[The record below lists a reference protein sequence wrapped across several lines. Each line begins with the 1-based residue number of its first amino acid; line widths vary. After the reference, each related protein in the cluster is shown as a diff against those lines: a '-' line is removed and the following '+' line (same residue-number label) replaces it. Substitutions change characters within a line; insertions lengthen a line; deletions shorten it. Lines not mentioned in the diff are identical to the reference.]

1 MVANPQQVK
10 AILGRVDELTT
21 SDSEFLEGLVK
32 RYPYAQVFQMLHLR
46 GLQLNESFKFPQQL
60 HRTSTAMLNRE
71 KLFTWTEAPLM
82 PMEVVEA
89 AARMD
94 SGPIQLPEKAPAS
107 SAPSQAS
114 VDPAIEVLSKVETST
129 QVDISATESAT
140 DFPAE
145 PEVSSPTVM
154 PIQRLSSIK
163 PLGDLSHLPEMVRK
177 QIERSRAIQASRQAA
192 HSSVSAPVSAPVPA
206 ADKQS
211 QKVVLP
217 KVTNPVKPVE
227 LPKPS
232 EAPLPVEV
240 EVQPIT
246 ESAPQAAHQ
255 SASSK
260 SEIEPPAD
268 NAVVDDLSTSPVS
281 GLSQVSLSPFAQFLQ
296 GLQTENQTQVA
307 SKAAQL
313 SPRKRN
319 PAEERKI
326 LESFIAA
333 NPSMPALKPEATTL
347 GSGATMTNVTGLV
360 TETLANHYASQG
372 LVQKAIQA
380 YEILKLKVPEKSS
393 IFAAR
398 ILAMQQTKKH

>member
-32 RYPYAQVFQMLHLR
+32 QYPYAQVFQMLHLR

-94 SGPIQLPEKAPAS
+94 SGPIQLPEEVSVP
-107 SAPSQAS
+107 SAPSKAS
-114 VDPAIEVLSKVETST
+114 VDPAIDVQPKVETSN
-129 QVDISATESAT
+129 QADISAIELPT
-140 DFPAE
+140 E

-192 HSSVSAPVSAPVPA
+192 PSPVSAPVSA
-206 ADKQS
+206 ADTQS
-211 QKVVLP
+211 QKVALP
-217 KVTNPVKPVE
+217 KVTSPVKPVE
-227 LPKPS
+227 LPEPA
-232 EAPLPVEV
+232 ETPLPVEV

-246 ESAPQAAHQ
+246 ESAPQTAPQ
-255 SASSK
+255 SAPSK
-260 SEIEPPAD
+260 SEIVPPAD

-296 GLQTENQTQVA
+296 GLQTENQAQVV

-333 NPSMPALKPEATTL
+333 NPSMPALKPEATTM
-347 GSGATMTNVTGLV
+347 GSGATLTNVTGLV

-380 YEILKLKVPEKSS
+380 YEILKLKVPDKSS

>member
-32 RYPYAQVFQMLHLR
+32 QYPYAQVFQMLHLR

-94 SGPIQLPEKAPAS
+94 SGPIQLPEEVSVP
-107 SAPSQAS
+107 SAPSKAS
-114 VDPAIEVLSKVETST
+114 VDPAIDVQPKVETSN
-129 QVDISATESAT
+129 QADISAIELPT
-140 DFPAE
+140 E

-192 HSSVSAPVSAPVPA
+192 PSPVSAPVSA
-206 ADKQS
+206 ADTQS
-211 QKVVLP
+211 QKVALP
-217 KVTNPVKPVE
+217 KVTSPVKPVE
-227 LPKPS
+227 LPEPA
-232 EAPLPVEV
+232 ETPLPVEV

-246 ESAPQAAHQ
+246 ESVPQTAPQ
-255 SASSK
+255 SAPSK
-260 SEIEPPAD
+260 SEIVPPAD

-296 GLQTENQTQVA
+296 GLQTENQAQVV

-333 NPSMPALKPEATTL
+333 NPSMPALKPEATTM
-347 GSGATMTNVTGLV
+347 GSGATLTNVTGLV

-380 YEILKLKVPEKSS
+380 YEILKLKVPDKSS

>member
-32 RYPYAQVFQMLHLR
+32 QYPYAQVFQMLHLR

-94 SGPIQLPEKAPAS
+94 SGPIQLPEEV
-107 SAPSQAS
+107 SAPSAPSKAS
-114 VDPAIEVLSKVETST
+114 VDPAIDVQPKVETSN
-129 QVDISATESAT
+129 QADISAIELPT
-140 DFPAE
+140 E

-192 HSSVSAPVSAPVPA
+192 PSPVSAPVSA
-206 ADKQS
+206 ADTQS
-211 QKVVLP
+211 QKVALP
-217 KVTNPVKPVE
+217 KVTSPVKPVE
-227 LPKPS
+227 LPEPA
-232 EAPLPVEV
+232 ETPLPVEV

-246 ESAPQAAHQ
+246 ESAPQTAPQ
-255 SASSK
+255 SAPSK
-260 SEIEPPAD
+260 SEIVPPAD

-296 GLQTENQTQVA
+296 GLQTENQAQVV

-333 NPSMPALKPEATTL
+333 NPSMPALKPEATTM
-347 GSGATMTNVTGLV
+347 GSGATLTNVTGLV

-380 YEILKLKVPEKSS
+380 YEILKLKVPDKSS

>member
-32 RYPYAQVFQMLHLR
+32 QYPYAQVFQMLHLR

-94 SGPIQLPEKAPAS
+94 SGPIQLPEEV
-107 SAPSQAS
+107 SAPSAPSKAS
-114 VDPAIEVLSKVETST
+114 VDPAIDVQPKVETSN
-129 QVDISATESAT
+129 QADISAIELPT
-140 DFPAE
+140 E

-192 HSSVSAPVSAPVPA
+192 PSPVSAPVSA
-206 ADKQS
+206 ADTQS
-211 QKVVLP
+211 QKVALP
-217 KVTNPVKPVE
+217 KVTSPVKPVE
-227 LPKPS
+227 LPEPA
-232 EAPLPVEV
+232 ETPLPVEV

-246 ESAPQAAHQ
+246 ESVPQTAPQ
-255 SASSK
+255 SAPSK
-260 SEIEPPAD
+260 SEIVPPAD

-296 GLQTENQTQVA
+296 GLQTENQAQVV

-333 NPSMPALKPEATTL
+333 NPSMPALKPEVTTM
-347 GSGATMTNVTGLV
+347 GSGATLTNVTGLV

-380 YEILKLKVPEKSS
+380 YEILKLKVPDKSS

>member
-21 SDSEFLEGLVK
+21 TDSEFLEGLVK
-32 RYPYAQVFQMLHLR
+32 QYPYAQVFQMLHLR

-94 SGPIQLPEKAPAS
+94 SGPIQLPEEV
-107 SAPSQAS
+107 SAPSAPSKAS
-114 VDPAIEVLSKVETST
+114 VDPAIDVQPKVETSN
-129 QVDISATESAT
+129 QADISAIESAIELPT
-140 DFPAE
+140 E

-192 HSSVSAPVSAPVPA
+192 PSPVSAPVSA
-206 ADKQS
+206 ADTQS
-211 QKVVLP
+211 QKVALP
-217 KVTNPVKPVE
+217 KVTSPVKPVE
-227 LPKPS
+227 LPEPA
-232 EAPLPVEV
+232 ETPLPVEV

-246 ESAPQAAHQ
+246 ESAPQTAPQ
-255 SASSK
+255 SAPSK
-260 SEIEPPAD
+260 SEIVPPAD

-296 GLQTENQTQVA
+296 GLQTENQAQVV

-333 NPSMPALKPEATTL
+333 NPSMPALKPEVTTM
-347 GSGATMTNVTGLV
+347 GSGATLTNVTGLV

-380 YEILKLKVPEKSS
+380 YEILKLKVPDKSS

>member
-32 RYPYAQVFQMLHLR
+32 QYPYAQVFQMLHLR

-94 SGPIQLPEKAPAS
+94 SGPIQLPEEV
-107 SAPSQAS
+107 SAPSAPSKAS
-114 VDPAIEVLSKVETST
+114 VDPAIDVQPKVETSN
-129 QVDISATESAT
+129 QADISAIELPT
-140 DFPAE
+140 E

-154 PIQRLSSIK
+154 PIRRLSSIK

-192 HSSVSAPVSAPVPA
+192 PSPVSAPVSA
-206 ADKQS
+206 ADTQS
-211 QKVVLP
+211 QKVALP
-217 KVTNPVKPVE
+217 KVTSPVKPVE
-227 LPKPS
+227 LPEPA
-232 EAPLPVEV
+232 ETPLPVEV

-246 ESAPQAAHQ
+246 ESAPQTAPQ
-255 SASSK
+255 SAPSK
-260 SEIEPPAD
+260 SEIVPPAD

-296 GLQTENQTQVA
+296 GLQTENQAQVV

-333 NPSMPALKPEATTL
+333 NPSMPALKPEVTTM
-347 GSGATMTNVTGLV
+347 GSGATLTNVTGLV

-380 YEILKLKVPEKSS
+380 YEILKLKVPDKSS

>member
-32 RYPYAQVFQMLHLR
+32 QYPYAQVFQMLHLR

-94 SGPIQLPEKAPAS
+94 SGPIQLPEEVSVP
-107 SAPSQAS
+107 SAPSKAS
-114 VDPAIEVLSKVETST
+114 VDPAIDVQPKVETSN
-129 QVDISATESAT
+129 QADISAIESAIELPT
-140 DFPAE
+140 E

-154 PIQRLSSIK
+154 PIRRLSSIK

-192 HSSVSAPVSAPVPA
+192 PSPVSAPVSA
-206 ADKQS
+206 ADTQS
-211 QKVVLP
+211 QKVALP
-217 KVTNPVKPVE
+217 KVTSPVKPVE
-227 LPKPS
+227 LPEPA
-232 EAPLPVEV
+232 ETPLPVEV

-246 ESAPQAAHQ
+246 ESVPQTAPQ
-255 SASSK
+255 SAPSK
-260 SEIEPPAD
+260 SEIVPPAD

-296 GLQTENQTQVA
+296 GLQTENQAQVV

-333 NPSMPALKPEATTL
+333 NPSMPALKPEVTTM
-347 GSGATMTNVTGLV
+347 GSGATLTNVTGLV

-380 YEILKLKVPEKSS
+380 YEILKLKVPDKSS

>member
-32 RYPYAQVFQMLHLR
+32 QYPYAQVFQMLHLR

-94 SGPIQLPEKAPAS
+94 SGPIQLPEEV
-107 SAPSQAS
+107 SAPSAPSKAS
-114 VDPAIEVLSKVETST
+114 VDPAIDVQPKVETSN
-129 QVDISATESAT
+129 QADISAIESAIELPT
-140 DFPAE
+140 E

-154 PIQRLSSIK
+154 PIRRLSSIK

-192 HSSVSAPVSAPVPA
+192 PSPVSAPVSA
-206 ADKQS
+206 ADTQS
-211 QKVVLP
+211 QKVALP
-217 KVTNPVKPVE
+217 KVTSPVKPVE
-227 LPKPS
+227 LPEPA
-232 EAPLPVEV
+232 ETPLPVEV

-246 ESAPQAAHQ
+246 ESAPQTAPQ
-255 SASSK
+255 SAPSK
-260 SEIEPPAD
+260 SEIVPPAD

-296 GLQTENQTQVA
+296 GLQTENQAQVV

-333 NPSMPALKPEATTL
+333 NPSMPALKPEVTTM
-347 GSGATMTNVTGLV
+347 GSGATLTNVTGLV

-380 YEILKLKVPEKSS
+380 YEILKLKVPDKSS

>member
-32 RYPYAQVFQMLHLR
+32 QYPYAQVFQMLHLR

-94 SGPIQLPEKAPAS
+94 SGPIQLPEEVSVP
-107 SAPSQAS
+107 SAPSKAS
-114 VDPAIEVLSKVETST
+114 VDPAIDVQPKVETSN
-129 QVDISATESAT
+129 QADISAIESAIELPT
-140 DFPAE
+140 E

-154 PIQRLSSIK
+154 PIRRLSSIK

-192 HSSVSAPVSAPVPA
+192 PSPVSAPVSA
-206 ADKQS
+206 ADTQS
-211 QKVVLP
+211 QKVALP
-217 KVTNPVKPVE
+217 KVTSPVKPVE
-227 LPKPS
+227 LPEPA
-232 EAPLPVEV
+232 ETPLPVEV

-246 ESAPQAAHQ
+246 ESAPQTAPQ
-255 SASSK
+255 SAPSK
-260 SEIEPPAD
+260 SEIVPPAD

-296 GLQTENQTQVA
+296 GLQTENQAQVV

-333 NPSMPALKPEATTL
+333 NPSMPALKPEATTM
-347 GSGATMTNVTGLV
+347 GSGATLTNVTGLV

-380 YEILKLKVPEKSS
+380 YEILKLKVPDKSS

>member
-32 RYPYAQVFQMLHLR
+32 QYPYAQVFQMLHLR

-94 SGPIQLPEKAPAS
+94 SGPIQLPEEVSVP
-107 SAPSQAS
+107 SAPSKAS
-114 VDPAIEVLSKVETST
+114 VDPAIDVQPKVETSN
-129 QVDISATESAT
+129 QADISAIELPT
-140 DFPAE
+140 E

-192 HSSVSAPVSAPVPA
+192 PSPVSAPVSA
-206 ADKQS
+206 ADTQS
-211 QKVVLP
+211 QKVALP
-217 KVTNPVKPVE
+217 KVTSPVKPVE
-227 LPKPS
+227 LPEPA
-232 EAPLPVEV
+232 ETPLPVEV

-246 ESAPQAAHQ
+246 ESAPQTAPQ
-255 SASSK
+255 SAPSK
-260 SEIEPPAD
+260 SEIVPPAD

-296 GLQTENQTQVA
+296 GLQTENQAQVV

-333 NPSMPALKPEATTL
+333 NPSMPALKPEVTTM
-347 GSGATMTNVTGLV
+347 GSGATLTNVTGLV

-380 YEILKLKVPEKSS
+380 YEILKLKVPDKSS

>member
-177 QIERSRAIQASRQAA
+177 QIERSRAIQASRQAPPTPL
-192 HSSVSAPVSAPVPA
+192 SKPDSA
-206 ADKQS
+206 KQS

-227 LPKPS
+227 LPKPA

-296 GLQTENQTQVA
+296 GLQTENQAQVA

>member
-89 AARMD
+89 AARID
-94 SGPIQLPEKAPAS
+94 SGPIQLPEEAPAS
-107 SAPSQAS
+107 SAPAQAS
-114 VDPAIEVLSKVETST
+114 VDPAIDVQPQEETSA
-129 QVDISATESAT
+129 QADISAIESAIELPT
-140 DFPAE
+140 E
-145 PEVSSPTVM
+145 PETSLPTVM

-177 QIERSRAIQASRQAA
+177 QIERSRAIQASRQVPPTPL
-192 HSSVSAPVSAPVPA
+192 SKPDSA
-206 ADKQS
+206 KQS

-217 KVTNPVKPVE
+217 KATSPVKPVE
-227 LPKPS
+227 LPKPA
-232 EAPLPVEV
+232 EAPLPIEV

-246 ESAPQAAHQ
+246 ESAPQASPQ
-255 SASSK
+255 SVQSK
-260 SEIEPPAD
+260 NATDAPAVT
-268 NAVVDDLSTSPVS
+268 AVVDDLSTSPVS
-281 GLSQVSLSPFAQFLQ
+281 GLSKVSLSPFAQFLQ
-296 GLQTENQTQVA
+296 GLQTENQAQVA
-307 SKAAQL
+307 STAAQL

-333 NPSMPALKPEATTL
+333 NPSMPALKPEANTP
-347 GSGATMTNVTGLV
+347 GSDAALTNVTGLV

-398 ILAMQQTKKH
+398 ILAMQQTKKN

>member
-32 RYPYAQVFQMLHLR
+32 QYPYAQVFQMLHLR

-94 SGPIQLPEKAPAS
+94 SGPIQLPEEVSVP
-107 SAPSQAS
+107 SAPSKAS
-114 VDPAIEVLSKVETST
+114 VDPAIDVQPKVETSN
-129 QVDISATESAT
+129 QADISAIESAIELPT
-140 DFPAE
+140 E

-154 PIQRLSSIK
+154 PIQRPSSIK

-192 HSSVSAPVSAPVPA
+192 PSPVSAPVSA
-206 ADKQS
+206 ADTQS
-211 QKVVLP
+211 QKVALP
-217 KVTNPVKPVE
+217 KVTSPVKPVE
-227 LPKPS
+227 LPEPA
-232 EAPLPVEV
+232 ETPLPVEV

-246 ESAPQAAHQ
+246 ESAPQTAPQ
-255 SASSK
+255 SAPSK
-260 SEIEPPAD
+260 SEIVPPAD

-296 GLQTENQTQVA
+296 GLQTENQAQVV

-333 NPSMPALKPEATTL
+333 NPSMPALKPEVTTM
-347 GSGATMTNVTGLV
+347 GSGATLTNVTGLV

-380 YEILKLKVPEKSS
+380 YEILKLKVPDKSS

>member
-32 RYPYAQVFQMLHLR
+32 QYPYAQVFQMLHLR

-94 SGPIQLPEKAPAS
+94 SGPIQLPEEV
-107 SAPSQAS
+107 SAPSAPSKAS
-114 VDPAIEVLSKVETST
+114 VDPAIDVQPKVETSN
-129 QVDISATESAT
+129 QADISAIESAIELPT
-140 DFPAE
+140 E

-154 PIQRLSSIK
+154 PIQRPSSIK

-192 HSSVSAPVSAPVPA
+192 PSPVSAPVSA
-206 ADKQS
+206 ADTQS
-211 QKVVLP
+211 QKVALP
-217 KVTNPVKPVE
+217 KVTSPVKPVE
-227 LPKPS
+227 LPEPA
-232 EAPLPVEV
+232 ETPLPVEV

-246 ESAPQAAHQ
+246 ESVPQTAPQ
-255 SASSK
+255 SAPSK
-260 SEIEPPAD
+260 SEIVPPAD

-296 GLQTENQTQVA
+296 GLQTENQAQVV

-333 NPSMPALKPEATTL
+333 NPSMPALKPEATTM
-347 GSGATMTNVTGLV
+347 GSGATLTNVTGLV

-380 YEILKLKVPEKSS
+380 YEILKLKVPDKSS

>member
-32 RYPYAQVFQMLHLR
+32 QYPYAQVFQMLHLR

-94 SGPIQLPEKAPAS
+94 SGPIQLPEEVSVP
-107 SAPSQAS
+107 SAPSKAS
-114 VDPAIEVLSKVETST
+114 VDPAIDVQPKVETSN
-129 QVDISATESAT
+129 QADISAIESAIELPT
-140 DFPAE
+140 E

-192 HSSVSAPVSAPVPA
+192 PSPVSAPVSA
-206 ADKQS
+206 ADTQS
-211 QKVVLP
+211 QKVALP
-217 KVTNPVKPVE
+217 KVTSPVKPVE
-227 LPKPS
+227 LPEPA
-232 EAPLPVEV
+232 ETPLPVEV

-246 ESAPQAAHQ
+246 ESAPQTAPQ
-255 SASSK
+255 SAPSK
-260 SEIEPPAD
+260 SEIVPPAD

-296 GLQTENQTQVA
+296 GLQTENQAQVV

-333 NPSMPALKPEATTL
+333 NPSMPALKPEATTM
-347 GSGATMTNVTGLV
+347 GSGATLTNVTGLV

-380 YEILKLKVPEKSS
+380 YEILKLKVPDKSS

>member
-32 RYPYAQVFQMLHLR
+32 QYPYAQVFQMLHLR

-94 SGPIQLPEKAPAS
+94 SGPIQLPEEVSVP
-107 SAPSQAS
+107 SAPSKAS
-114 VDPAIEVLSKVETST
+114 VDPAIDVQPKVETSN
-129 QVDISATESAT
+129 QADISAIEL
-140 DFPAE
+140 PKE

-154 PIQRLSSIK
+154 PFQRLSSIK

-192 HSSVSAPVSAPVPA
+192 PSPVSAPVSA
-206 ADKQS
+206 ADTQS
-211 QKVVLP
+211 QKVALP
-217 KVTNPVKPVE
+217 KVTSPVKPVE
-227 LPKPS
+227 LPEPA
-232 EAPLPVEV
+232 ETPLPVEV

-246 ESAPQAAHQ
+246 EAAPQTAPQSAP
-255 SASSK
+255 SK
-260 SEIEPPAD
+260 SEIVPPAD

-296 GLQTENQTQVA
+296 GLQTENQAQVV

-333 NPSMPALKPEATTL
+333 NPSMPALKPEATTM
-347 GSGATMTNVTGLV
+347 GSGATLTNVTGLV

-380 YEILKLKVPEKSS
+380 YEILKLKVPDKSS

>member
-32 RYPYAQVFQMLHLR
+32 QYPYAQVFQMLHLR

-94 SGPIQLPEKAPAS
+94 SGPIQLPEEV
-107 SAPSQAS
+107 SAPSAPSKAS
-114 VDPAIEVLSKVETST
+114 VDPAIDVQPKVETSN
-129 QVDISATESAT
+129 QADISAIELPT
-140 DFPAE
+140 E

-192 HSSVSAPVSAPVPA
+192 PSPVSAPVSA
-206 ADKQS
+206 ADTQS
-211 QKVVLP
+211 QKVALP
-217 KVTNPVKPVE
+217 KVTSPVKPVE
-227 LPKPS
+227 LPEPA
-232 EAPLPVEV
+232 ETPLPVEV

-246 ESAPQAAHQ
+246 ESAPQTAPQ
-255 SASSK
+255 SAPSK
-260 SEIEPPAD
+260 SEIVPPAD

-296 GLQTENQTQVA
+296 GLQTENQAQVV

-333 NPSMPALKPEATTL
+333 NPSMPALKPEVTTM
-347 GSGATMTNVTGLV
+347 GSGATLTNVTGLV

-380 YEILKLKVPEKSS
+380 YEILKLKVPDKSS

>member
-32 RYPYAQVFQMLHLR
+32 QYPYAQVFQMLHLR

-94 SGPIQLPEKAPAS
+94 SGPIQLPEEV
-107 SAPSQAS
+107 SAPSAPSKAS
-114 VDPAIEVLSKVETST
+114 VDPAIDVQPKVETSN
-129 QVDISATESAT
+129 QADISAIESAIELPT
-140 DFPAE
+140 E

-154 PIQRLSSIK
+154 PIQRPSSIK

-192 HSSVSAPVSAPVPA
+192 PSPVSAPVSA
-206 ADKQS
+206 ADTQS
-211 QKVVLP
+211 QKVALP
-217 KVTNPVKPVE
+217 KVTSPVKPVE
-227 LPKPS
+227 LPEPA
-232 EAPLPVEV
+232 ETPLPVEV

-246 ESAPQAAHQ
+246 ESAPQTAPQ
-255 SASSK
+255 SAPSK
-260 SEIEPPAD
+260 SEIVPPAD

-296 GLQTENQTQVA
+296 GLQTENQAQVV

-333 NPSMPALKPEATTL
+333 NPSMPALKPEVTTM
-347 GSGATMTNVTGLV
+347 GSGATLTNVTGLV

-380 YEILKLKVPEKSS
+380 YEILKLKVPDKSS

>member
-32 RYPYAQVFQMLHLR
+32 QYPYAQVFQMLHLR

-94 SGPIQLPEKAPAS
+94 SGPIQLPEEV
-107 SAPSQAS
+107 SAPSAPSKAS
-114 VDPAIEVLSKVETST
+114 VDPAIDVQPKVETSN
-129 QVDISATESAT
+129 QADISAIESAIELPT
-140 DFPAE
+140 E

-154 PIQRLSSIK
+154 PIRRLSSIK

-192 HSSVSAPVSAPVPA
+192 PSPVSAPVSA
-206 ADKQS
+206 ADTQS
-211 QKVVLP
+211 QKVALP
-217 KVTNPVKPVE
+217 KVTSPVKPVE
-227 LPKPS
+227 LPEPA
-232 EAPLPVEV
+232 ETPLPVEV

-246 ESAPQAAHQ
+246 ESVPQTAPQ
-255 SASSK
+255 SAPSK
-260 SEIEPPAD
+260 SEIVPPAD

-296 GLQTENQTQVA
+296 GLQTENQAQVV

-333 NPSMPALKPEATTL
+333 NPSMPALKPEATTM
-347 GSGATMTNVTGLV
+347 GSGATLTNVTGLV

-380 YEILKLKVPEKSS
+380 YEILKLKVPDKSS

>member
-32 RYPYAQVFQMLHLR
+32 QYPYAQVFQMLHLR

-94 SGPIQLPEKAPAS
+94 SGPIQLPEEV
-107 SAPSQAS
+107 SAPSAPSKAS
-114 VDPAIEVLSKVETST
+114 VDPAIDVQPKVETSN
-129 QVDISATESAT
+129 QADISAIESAIELPT
-140 DFPAE
+140 E

-154 PIQRLSSIK
+154 PIQRPSSIK

-192 HSSVSAPVSAPVPA
+192 PSPVSAPVSA
-206 ADKQS
+206 ADTQS
-211 QKVVLP
+211 QKVALP
-217 KVTNPVKPVE
+217 KVTSPVKPVE
-227 LPKPS
+227 LPEPA
-232 EAPLPVEV
+232 ETPLPVEV

-246 ESAPQAAHQ
+246 ESAPQTAPQ
-255 SASSK
+255 SAPSK
-260 SEIEPPAD
+260 SEIVPPAD

-296 GLQTENQTQVA
+296 GLQTENQAQVV

-333 NPSMPALKPEATTL
+333 NPSMPALKPEATTM
-347 GSGATMTNVTGLV
+347 GSGATLTNVTGLV

-380 YEILKLKVPEKSS
+380 YEILKLKVPDKSS

>member
-32 RYPYAQVFQMLHLR
+32 QYPYAQVFQMLHLR

-94 SGPIQLPEKAPAS
+94 SGPIQLPEEV
-107 SAPSQAS
+107 SAPSAPSKAS
-114 VDPAIEVLSKVETST
+114 VDPAIDVQPKVETSN
-129 QVDISATESAT
+129 QADISAIESAIELPT
-140 DFPAE
+140 E

-154 PIQRLSSIK
+154 PIRRLSSIK

-192 HSSVSAPVSAPVPA
+192 PSPVSAPVSA
-206 ADKQS
+206 ADTQS
-211 QKVVLP
+211 QKVALP
-217 KVTNPVKPVE
+217 KVTSPVKPVE
-227 LPKPS
+227 LPEPA
-232 EAPLPVEV
+232 ETPLPVEV

-246 ESAPQAAHQ
+246 ESAPQTAPQ
-255 SASSK
+255 SAPSK
-260 SEIEPPAD
+260 SEIVPPAD

-296 GLQTENQTQVA
+296 GLQTENQAQVV

-333 NPSMPALKPEATTL
+333 NPSMPALKPEATTM
-347 GSGATMTNVTGLV
+347 GSGATLTNVTGLV

-380 YEILKLKVPEKSS
+380 YEILKLKVPDKSS

>member
-32 RYPYAQVFQMLHLR
+32 QYPYAQVFQMLHLR

-94 SGPIQLPEKAPAS
+94 SGPIQLPEEVSVP
-107 SAPSQAS
+107 SAPSKAS
-114 VDPAIEVLSKVETST
+114 VDPAIDVQPKVETSN
-129 QVDISATESAT
+129 QADISAIESAIELPT
-140 DFPAE
+140 E

-192 HSSVSAPVSAPVPA
+192 PSPVSAPVSA
-206 ADKQS
+206 ADTQS
-211 QKVVLP
+211 QKVALP
-217 KVTNPVKPVE
+217 KVTSPVKPVE
-227 LPKPS
+227 LPEPA
-232 EAPLPVEV
+232 ETPLPVEV

-246 ESAPQAAHQ
+246 ESAPQTAPQ
-255 SASSK
+255 SAPSK
-260 SEIEPPAD
+260 SEIVPPAD

-296 GLQTENQTQVA
+296 GLQTENQAQAV

-333 NPSMPALKPEATTL
+333 NPSMPALKPEATTM
-347 GSGATMTNVTGLV
+347 GSGATLTNVTGLV

-380 YEILKLKVPEKSS
+380 YEILKLKVPDKSS

>member
-32 RYPYAQVFQMLHLR
+32 QYPYAQVFQMLHLR

-94 SGPIQLPEKAPAS
+94 SGPIQLPEEVSVP
-107 SAPSQAS
+107 SAPSKAS
-114 VDPAIEVLSKVETST
+114 VDPAIDVQPKVETSN
-129 QVDISATESAT
+129 QADISAIELPT
-140 DFPAE
+140 E

-154 PIQRLSSIK
+154 PIQRPSSIK

-192 HSSVSAPVSAPVPA
+192 PSPVSAPVSA
-206 ADKQS
+206 ADTQS
-211 QKVVLP
+211 QKVALP
-217 KVTNPVKPVE
+217 KVTSPVKPVE
-227 LPKPS
+227 LPEPA
-232 EAPLPVEV
+232 ETPLPVEV

-246 ESAPQAAHQ
+246 ESAPQTAPQ
-255 SASSK
+255 SAPSK
-260 SEIEPPAD
+260 SEIVPPAD

-296 GLQTENQTQVA
+296 GLQTENQAQVV

-333 NPSMPALKPEATTL
+333 NPSMPALKPEATTM
-347 GSGATMTNVTGLV
+347 GSGATLTNVTGLV

-380 YEILKLKVPEKSS
+380 YEILKLKVPDKSS

>member
-32 RYPYAQVFQMLHLR
+32 QYPYAQVFQMLHLR

-94 SGPIQLPEKAPAS
+94 SGPIQLPEEVSVP
-107 SAPSQAS
+107 SAPSKAS
-114 VDPAIEVLSKVETST
+114 VDPAIDVQPKVETSN
-129 QVDISATESAT
+129 QADISAIELPT
-140 DFPAE
+140 E

-154 PIQRLSSIK
+154 PIQRPSSIK

-192 HSSVSAPVSAPVPA
+192 PSPVSAPVSA
-206 ADKQS
+206 ADTQS
-211 QKVVLP
+211 QKVALP
-217 KVTNPVKPVE
+217 KVTSPVKPVE
-227 LPKPS
+227 LPEPA
-232 EAPLPVEV
+232 ETPLPVEV

-246 ESAPQAAHQ
+246 ESVPQTAPQ
-255 SASSK
+255 SAPSK
-260 SEIEPPAD
+260 SEIVPPAD

-296 GLQTENQTQVA
+296 GLQTENQAQVV

-333 NPSMPALKPEATTL
+333 NPSMPALKPEVTTM
-347 GSGATMTNVTGLV
+347 GSGATLTNVTGLV

-380 YEILKLKVPEKSS
+380 YEILKLKVPDKSS

>member
-32 RYPYAQVFQMLHLR
+32 QYPYAQVFQMLHLR

-94 SGPIQLPEKAPAS
+94 SGPIQLPEEV
-107 SAPSQAS
+107 SAPSAPSKAS
-114 VDPAIEVLSKVETST
+114 VDPAIDVQPKVETSN
-129 QVDISATESAT
+129 QADISAIELPT
-140 DFPAE
+140 E

-154 PIQRLSSIK
+154 PIQRPSSIK

-192 HSSVSAPVSAPVPA
+192 PSPVSAPVSA
-206 ADKQS
+206 ADTQS
-211 QKVVLP
+211 QKVALP
-217 KVTNPVKPVE
+217 KVTSPVKPVE
-227 LPKPS
+227 LPEPA
-232 EAPLPVEV
+232 ETPLPVEV

-246 ESAPQAAHQ
+246 ESAPQTAPQ
-255 SASSK
+255 SAPSK
-260 SEIEPPAD
+260 SEIVPPAD

-296 GLQTENQTQVA
+296 GLQTENQAQVV

-333 NPSMPALKPEATTL
+333 NPSMPALKPEVTTM
-347 GSGATMTNVTGLV
+347 GSGATLTNVTGLV

-380 YEILKLKVPEKSS
+380 YEILKLKVPDKSS

>member
-32 RYPYAQVFQMLHLR
+32 QYPYAQVFQMLHLR

-94 SGPIQLPEKAPAS
+94 SGPIQLPEEVSVP
-107 SAPSQAS
+107 SAPSKAS
-114 VDPAIEVLSKVETST
+114 VDPAIDVQPKVETSN
-129 QVDISATESAT
+129 QADISAIESAIELPT
-140 DFPAE
+140 E

-154 PIQRLSSIK
+154 PIRRLSSIK

-192 HSSVSAPVSAPVPA
+192 PSPVSAPVSA
-206 ADKQS
+206 ADTQS
-211 QKVVLP
+211 QKVALP
-217 KVTNPVKPVE
+217 KVTSPVKPVE
-227 LPKPS
+227 LPEPA
-232 EAPLPVEV
+232 ETPLPVEV

-246 ESAPQAAHQ
+246 ESAPQTAPQ
-255 SASSK
+255 SAPSK
-260 SEIEPPAD
+260 SEIVPPAD

-296 GLQTENQTQVA
+296 GLQTENQAQVV

-333 NPSMPALKPEATTL
+333 NPSMPALKPEVTTM
-347 GSGATMTNVTGLV
+347 GSGATLTNVTGLV

-380 YEILKLKVPEKSS
+380 YEILKLKVPDKSS